1 MPPATSSIENEQRL
15 DRSPSL
21 PESIDDEEGET
32 NEFSLNF
39 ESDVECSDAESEMEL
54 FYYNSEGSVEG
65 KKIVVD
71 LKENTSFL
79 ETRNYADIETKV
91 EPNLEGHEGTVVT
104 KAVVTIR

>member
-1 MPPATSSIENEQRL
+1 MPPATSSIENDQRL
-15 DRSPSL
+15 DCSTSL
-21 PESIDDEEGET
+21 PESIDDEEDET

-65 KKIVVD
+65 KKTVVD
-71 LKENTSFL
+71 LKENTFL

-104 KAVVTIR
+104 KAVVTSG